1 MVFLNLLELEEQY
14 NDILIST
21 SRGFGLGHE
30 FLDIW
35 VPGISKEE
43 SIKNFFEAV
52 KLYNVE
58 KDFGLRIDKKN
69 IEENELKKIAS
80 ASKKYEVIVEDEVIK
95 IKSINDK
102 S

>member
-1 MVFLNLLELEEQY
+1 MIFLNLLELEEQY

-95 IKSINDK
+95 IKSINVK